1 MVTERRFRPDGV
13 NLDNVAPFVLEYLF
27 IFTAKKLLGMP
38 YQQPCLGMPGGLF
51 CFVLSPR
58 SGLWAPK
65 QVTIFHLPSFVLSL
79 LFPQPLEEHQAIESV
94 MLQKGN

>member
-1 MVTERRFRPDGV
+1 
-13 NLDNVAPFVLEYLF
+13 
-27 IFTAKKLLGMP
+27 MP

-65 QVTIFHLPSFVLSL
+65 QVTIFHLPSMTDGK
-79 LFPQPLEEHQAIESV
+79 V
-94 MLQKGN
+94 MLSDLILCTQMSNVRMMKFEAEGQGS